1 MAYFDTR
8 TTRRISLGEGAAD
21 AIRVAALLALFVTLS
36 VAVAFLAPATGPVPD
51 AQDWHGNVAA
61 SGTIR

>member
-8 TTRRISLGEGAAD
+8 TTRRTTLGEGAAD
-21 AIRVAALLALFVTLS
+21 ALRVTALLAVFVALS
-36 VAVAFLAPATGPVPD
+36 VAVAALVPATGPVPD